1 MGMEKVTVS
10 GVEPDGIG
18 EESARRGLSESLGT
32 SNIAIN
38 HYRVAPGE
46 GLPGGLHAHMD
57 QEEVFAVIEGEAT
70 FETMDG
76 DITVNEGEVIRFA
89 PKEFQSGV
97 NESDGLLVVLAIGA
111 PRSTE
116 DVRIPVDCPECG
128 DSTLR
133 LNSNETDV
141 VFLCPNCDTTHI
153 PRDCPQCGHPDL
165 RVTLNETNCIVA
177 ICSDCGTEFDRPP
190 LRN

>member
-1 MGMEKVTVS
+1 MEKVTVS
-10 GVEPDGIG
+10 AVEPDGIG
-18 EESARRGLSESLGT
+18 AESARRGLSEPLGT

-76 DITVNEGEVIRFA
+76 EITVNEGEVIRFA
-89 PKEFQSGV
+89 PEEFQSGV
-97 NESDGLLVVLAIGA
+97 NESDEYLMILAIGA

-165 RVTLNETNCIVA
+165 RVTLNETNCTVV
-177 ICSDCGTEFDRPP
+177 ICPDCGTEFDRPP